1 MNKFILK
8 SEYKPTGDQPNAI
21 AKLVDGFK
29 NGNKYETLLGVTGSG
44 KTFTMANVIKEL
56 NIPTL
61 VIAHNKTLAAQ
72 LYGEFKEFFP
82 ENAVE
87 YFVSYYDYYQPEAYI
102 PKTDTYIEKDSS
114 INDEIDKLRHSATA
128 SLCERND
135 VVVVSSVSCI
145 YGLGSPIDY
154 KNMTLSL
161 RPNQEISRDDIIKRL
176 IDIQFH
182 RNEIDFKRG
191 TFRVKGDT
199 IEIYPVSFEKE
210 AYRIYLDFDTVEKI
224 SRVDLL
230 TGDILEDLK
239 HVVIFPATQY
249 AVDKEK
255 IDLACNDIMKDLAIE
270 VRAFE
275 EKNKLIEAQRLSER
289 TNYDVEML
297 RETGFCSGIENYERY
312 LNFQKPGVPPY
323 TLIDYFPKDFLI
335 IIDES
340 HMTIPQIGGMFNG
353 NKSRKETLVEYGYRL
368 KSALDNR
375 PLNFNEFESKINK
388 IMFVS
393 ATPSDYEK
401 EKENIR
407 VEQLIRPTGL
417 VDPIIDVRPTKN
429 QIDDLISEIN
439 KTVADKNKVLITTLT
454 KRMAEDL
461 NKYLFDAG
469 IRVKYL
475 HSDIHTLERAEI
487 IRDMRLDKFDV
498 LVGINLLR
506 EGLDI
511 PEIGLVAILDADK
524 EGFLRSTISLIQTVG
539 RAARNVKGRV
549 IMYADTITKSMK
561 ACIDETNRRREIQ
574 EKYNIENNITPKSI
588 NKKVRDLISIST
600 DSLKIENDIKK
611 DYESMTDSELQKVIN
626 TLRKHMNEASVEFRF
641 EEAAFFRD
649 KIKEIKEYM
658 KK

>member
-1 MNKFILK
+1 MNKFNLK
-8 SEYKPTGDQPNAI
+8 SEFKPMGDQPAAI
-21 AKLVDGFK
+21 EKLVAGFK
-29 NGNKYETLLGVTGSG
+29 NGNKFETLLGVTGSG

-56 NIPTL
+56 NVPTL

-72 LYGEFKEFFP
+72 LYGELKEFFP

-135 VVVVSSVSCI
+135 VIVVSSVSCI

-161 RPNQEISRDDIIKRL
+161 RPNQDISRDDIIRRL
-176 IDIQFH
+176 IEIHFT

-210 AYRIYLDFDTVEKI
+210 AYRIYLDFDNVEKI
-224 SRVDLL
+224 CKIDLI
-230 TGDILEDLK
+230 TGNILENLK
-239 HVVIFPATQY
+239 HIVIFPATQY
-249 AVDKEK
+249 AVEKDKIE
-255 IDLACNDIMKDLAIE
+255 LACNDILLDLKKE
-270 VRAFE
+270 VSEFE
-275 EKNKLIEAQRLSER
+275 KNNKLIEAQRLSER

-312 LNFQKPGVPPY
+312 LNFQSPGTPPY

-340 HMTIPQIGGMFNG
+340 HMTIPQIGGMYNG
-353 NKSRKETLVEYGYRL
+353 NKSRKETLIEYGYRL
-368 KSALDNR
+368 KAAMDNR

-393 ATPSDYEK
+393 ATPNDYEK
-401 EKENIR
+401 EKEELR

-417 VDPIIDVRPTKN
+417 IDPSIEVIPTKN
-429 QIDDLISEIN
+429 QIDNLISEIN
-439 KTVADKNKVLITTLT
+439 KTIKDKNKVLVTTLT

-469 IRVKYL
+469 IRVRYL

-524 EGFLRSTISLIQTVG
+524 EGFLRSSISLIQTVG
-539 RAARNVKGRV
+539 RAARNVNGRV

-561 ACIDETNRRREIQ
+561 ICIDETNRRRKIQ
-574 EKYNIENNITPKSI
+574 QKYNEDNNITPKSI
-588 NKKVRDLISIST
+588 NKKVRDLISISN
-600 DSLKIENDIKK
+600 DSLKIENNIKK
-611 DYESMTDSELQKVIN
+611 DYESMSESELTKVIN
-626 TLRKHMNEASVEFRF
+626 TLKRHMNEASVELKF
-641 EEAAFFRD
+641 EEAAFYRD
-649 KIKEIKEYM
+649 KIKEIKEYL
-658 KK
+658 K